1 MSLKNPG
8 QRYVIYNKD
17 NTIKTALIGTKNSK
31 VIKKAKRDKLKYEIT
46 QEFNKEELKLIFKD
60 ISSEQFIFEFI
71 DEYSNFYTKKEINTL
86 FDIINLKLEDIIN
99 SDYVANRYSEQYNVL
114 KILNLHELTGC
125 KTEKA
130 FIKQA
135 KAYLI
140 DKIENLE

>member
-8 QRYVIYNKD
+8 KRYVIYNKD
-17 NTIKTALIGTKNSK
+17 NSLKTALIGTKNSK
-31 VIKKAKRDKLKYEIT
+31 TIKKAKRDKLKYEIT

-71 DEYSNFYTKKEINTL
+71 DIYSNFYTKKEINIL
-86 FDIINLKLEDIIN
+86 FEITNLKLEDIIN
-99 SDYVANRYSEQYNVL
+99 SEYFTNRYSEQYKVL

-130 FIKQA
+130 FIKEA

-140 DKIENLE
+140 DKIDNLD

>member
-31 VIKKAKRDKLKYEIT
+31 VIKEAKRDKLKYEIT

-71 DEYSNFYTKKEINTL
+71 DIYSNFYTKKEINTL